1 MKLPG
6 EDEQRPMGFSVIYTV
21 IGISAFV
28 LIMLFVVMK
37 SNDKDGG
44 SSEYVKQ
51 SLQQQQEQAAAQQA
65 LEEDAVDEETEAGTE
80 KKLRAEDLDFWDMY
94 PVEGEEVEESNSNSG
109 TKANSSSE
117 KSEEDEED
125 EEDNKSNNKKEDSD
139 KGKEENVQNDP
150 SRDGKHTLVKSADGT
165 EEWVL
170 INPYLPKNTYDFT
183 NLSESANIRKYTE
196 NGKKISYIG
205 ADISKHDGNVN
216 FNSLKATGV
225 DFVIIRLGARGY
237 ATGQLTLDEYFVE
250 NMEAAIEAELD
261 IGVYFYSQAIS
272 QEEAN
277 QEANFVVQNLEPYRA
292 HIKYPVAF
300 AMEKIS
306 NDQARTDTLTREN
319 KTTIANTF
327 LGGIQAAGYV
337 PMLYGNKE
345 YLIKSVDL
353 TQLQNYDV
361 WLSQEEEIPDYPYQ
375 YTMWQYTTTGVLNG
389 IKGDANLNIC
399 FVSYS
404 DR

>member
-21 IGISAFV
+21 IGVSAFV

-37 SNDKDGG
+37 SNNKDSGA
-44 SSEYVKQ
+44 SEYVQ
-51 SLQQQQEQAAAQQA
+51 QTLQQQQEQAEAEQA
-65 LEEDAVDEETEAGTE
+65 LAEATEETTE

-94 PVEGEEVEESNSNSG
+94 PVDGEESEDSNSSTN
-109 TKANSSSE
+109 TQKSSSAS
-117 KSEEDEED
+117 KTEDEE
-125 EEDNKSNNKKEDSD
+125 EAEDKKSDSKKSDSD
-139 KGKEENVQNDP
+139 TKQEETVQNDP
-150 SRDGKHTLVKSADGT
+150 STDGKHTLVKFADGT

-170 INPYLPKNTYDFT
+170 INPYLTKNTYDFT

-196 NGKKISYIG
+196 NGKKISYVG
-205 ADISKHDGNVN
+205 ADISKHDGEVN
-216 FNSLKATGV
+216 FNSMKAAGV
-225 DFVIIRLGARGY
+225 DYVMIRLGARGY

-250 NMEAAIEAELD
+250 NIEAAIEAGLD

-292 HIKYPVAF
+292 NIKYPVAF

-306 NDQARTDTLTREN
+306 NDQARTDTLTRED
-319 KTTIANTF
+319 KTTLANTF
-327 LGGIQAAGYV
+327 LSGIQAAGYV

-345 YLIKSVDL
+345 YLVKSVDM

-361 WLSQEEEIPDYPYQ
+361 WLSQEQDIPDYPYQ

>member
-21 IGISAFV
+21 IGVSAFV
-28 LIMLFVVMK
+28 LIMLLVVMQ
-37 SNDKDGG
+37 SNNKG
-44 SSEYVKQ
+44 SGASEYVQQ
-51 SLQQQQEQAAAQQA
+51 SMQQQQEQAEAEKA
-65 LEEDAVDEETEAGTE
+65 LAETTEEQTE

-94 PVEGEEVEESNSNSG
+94 PVEGEEKE
-109 TKANSSSE
+109 TNSSSVSTQKNSSSSKTEDKE
-117 KSEEDEED
+117 KISSNTSESA
-125 EEDNKSNNKKEDSD
+125 KSDSD
-139 KGKEENVQNDP
+139 TQKEETVQNDP
-150 SRDGKHTLVKSADGT
+150 STDGKHTLVKSADGT

-170 INPYLPKNTYDFT
+170 INPYLTKNTYDFS
-183 NLSESANIRKYTE
+183 NLSETANIRKYTE

-205 ADISKHDGNVN
+205 ADISKHDGDVN
-216 FNSLKATGV
+216 FNSMKAAGV
-225 DFVIIRLGARGY
+225 DYVIIRLGARGY

-250 NMEAAIEAELD
+250 NIEAAIEADLD
-261 IGVYFYSQAIS
+261 IGIYFYSQAIS

-277 QEANFVVQNLEPYRA
+277 QEANFVIQNLEPYRA
-292 HIKYPVAF
+292 NIKYPVAF

-306 NDQARTDTLTREN
+306 NDQARTDTLTRED
-319 KTTIANTF
+319 KTIIANTF
-327 LGGIQAAGYV
+327 LGGVQAAGYV

-345 YLIKSVDL
+345 YLIKGVDM
-353 TQLQNYDV
+353 TQLQSYDV
-361 WLSQEEEIPDYPYQ
+361 WLSQEQDIPDYPYQ

>member
-21 IGISAFV
+21 IGVSAFV
-28 LIMLFVVMK
+28 LIMLLVVMQ
-37 SNDKDGG
+37 SNNKG
-44 SSEYVKQ
+44 SGASEYVQQ
-51 SLQQQQEQAAAQQA
+51 SMQQQQEQAEAEKA
-65 LEEDAVDEETEAGTE
+65 LAETTEEQTE

-94 PVEGEEVEESNSNSG
+94 PVEGEEEE
-109 TKANSSSE
+109 TNSSSVSTQKNSSFSKTEDKE
-117 KSEEDEED
+117 KISSNTSESA
-125 EEDNKSNNKKEDSD
+125 KSDSDTKKE
-139 KGKEENVQNDP
+139 ETVQNDP
-150 SRDGKHTLVKSADGT
+150 STDGKHTLVKSADGT

-170 INPYLPKNTYDFT
+170 INPYLTKNTYDFS
-183 NLSESANIRKYTE
+183 NLSETANIRKYTE

-205 ADISKHDGNVN
+205 ADISKHDGDVN
-216 FNSLKATGV
+216 FNSMKAAGV
-225 DFVIIRLGARGY
+225 DYVIIRLGARGY

-250 NMEAAIEAELD
+250 NIEAAIEADLD
-261 IGVYFYSQAIS
+261 IGIYFYSQAIS

-277 QEANFVVQNLEPYRA
+277 QEANFVIQNLEPYRA
-292 HIKYPVAF
+292 NIKYPVAF

-306 NDQARTDTLTREN
+306 NDQARTDTLTRED
-319 KTTIANTF
+319 KTIIANTF
-327 LGGIQAAGYV
+327 LGGVQAAGYV

-345 YLIKSVDL
+345 YLIKGVDM
-353 TQLQNYDV
+353 TQLQSYDV
-361 WLSQEEEIPDYPYQ
+361 WLSQEQDIPDYPYQ

>member
-6 EDEQRPMGFSVIYTV
+6 EEEQRPMGFSVIYTV
-21 IGISAFV
+21 IGVSAFV
-28 LIMLFVVMK
+28 LIMLLVVMK
-37 SNDKDGG
+37 SNNKDSGA
-44 SSEYVKQ
+44 SEYVKQ
-51 SLQQQQEQAAAQQA
+51 SMQQQQQQEEAEQEQAEAAQ
-65 LEEDAVDEETEAGTE
+65 EETTE

-94 PVEGEEVEESNSNSG
+94 PVEGEEKEEN
-109 TKANSSSE
+109 KKNSSSTATDAAGTSASE
-117 KSEEDEED
+117 GKDKESDKSKSEDKD
-125 EEDNKSNNKKEDSD
+125 SASDTKKE
-139 KGKEENVQNDP
+139 ETVQDDP
-150 SRDGKHTLVKSADGT
+150 ATDGKHTLVKSADGT

-170 INPYLPKNTYDFT
+170 INPYLTKNTYDFT
-183 NLSESANIRKYTE
+183 NMSESANIRKYTE
-196 NGKKISYIG
+196 NGKKISYVG
-205 ADISKHDGNVN
+205 ADISKHDGEVN
-216 FNSLKATGV
+216 FNSMKAAGV
-225 DFVIIRLGARGY
+225 DYVMIRLGARGY

-250 NMEAAIEAELD
+250 NIEAAIEAGLD
-261 IGVYFYSQAIS
+261 IGIYFYSQAIS

-277 QEANFVVQNLEPYRA
+277 QEANFVIQNLEPYRA
-292 HIKYPVAF
+292 NIKYPVAF
-300 AMEKIS
+300 AMESIS
-306 NDQARTDTLTREN
+306 NDQARTDALSRTD

-327 LGGIQAAGYV
+327 LGGIQVAGYV

-345 YLIKSVDL
+345 YLIKSVDM

-361 WLSQEEEIPDYPYQ
+361 WLAQEQDIPDYPYQ

>member
-21 IGISAFV
+21 IGVSAFV

-37 SNDKDGG
+37 SNNKDSGA
-44 SSEYVKQ
+44 SEYVQ
-51 SLQQQQEQAAAQQA
+51 QTLQQQQEQAEAEQA
-65 LEEDAVDEETEAGTE
+65 LAEATEVTTE

-94 PVEGEEVEESNSNSG
+94 PVDGEESEDSNSSTN
-109 TKANSSSE
+109 TQKSSSAS
-117 KSEEDEED
+117 KTEDEE
-125 EEDNKSNNKKEDSD
+125 EAEDKKSDSKKSDSD
-139 KGKEENVQNDP
+139 TKQEETVQNDP
-150 SRDGKHTLVKSADGT
+150 STDGKHTLVKFADGT

-170 INPYLPKNTYDFT
+170 INPYLTKNTYDFT

-196 NGKKISYIG
+196 NGKKISYVG
-205 ADISKHDGNVN
+205 ADISKHDGEVN
-216 FNSLKATGV
+216 FNSMKAAGV
-225 DFVIIRLGARGY
+225 DYVMIRLGARGY

-250 NMEAAIEAELD
+250 NIEAAIEAGLD

-292 HIKYPVAF
+292 NIKYPVAF

-306 NDQARTDTLTREN
+306 NDQARTDTLTRED
-319 KTTIANTF
+319 KTTLANTF
-327 LGGIQAAGYV
+327 LSGIQAAGYV

-345 YLIKSVDL
+345 YLVKSVDM

-361 WLSQEEEIPDYPYQ
+361 WLSQEQDIPDYPYQ